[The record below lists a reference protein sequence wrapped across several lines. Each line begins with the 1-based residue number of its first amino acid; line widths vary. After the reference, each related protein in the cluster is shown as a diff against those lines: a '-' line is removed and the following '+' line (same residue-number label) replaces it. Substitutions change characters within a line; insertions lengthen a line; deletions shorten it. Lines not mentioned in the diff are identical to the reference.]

1 MVYGTIGILLGAA
14 VSALAMYLA
23 NLARNPLDPIPV
35 QVNSSVVLAV
45 FLFLGIFV
53 VNYIR
58 MYFPKA
64 NFGCIFGCV
73 MLTISLT
80 TASSTP
86 GFQPAILYAIFI
98 PVSFGTAISLAV
110 NVLVW
115 PEDSMTSYIN
125 MLCSTLD
132 EYNNFFKEFSD
143 AFLNSLSPSLKSSLP
158 ELRARMNGSL
168 LLLIDSKRNA
178 QREIQYSYLSGK
190 DCSKITRIV
199 KELRA
204 PLHGIGLSFIKKQD
218 LTASL
223 HEETNTGDHSYIST
237 YPVTEK
243 EIDAFNDSLNKVK
256 QRYEEVGVL
265 CQNLLKNVC
274 KRASRFGCRPRST
287 VGTIWFLPRFN
298 IFNRHNLGK
307 DSIFEDEE
315 RSIGNDLLQLEKLLA
330 EMDTISLHGFKTFL
344 EVMHDGNDN
353 QYRYFL
359 LYILFCYHLN
369 LKLYAKVIIKL
380 VNIFTDLEH
389 KRTSKQIWLP
399 KMSLKKWFRASKVD
413 TEGTDDIGD
422 GQHDFSSNG
431 LVRTSTKE
439 ANDYNIAKDNSRME
453 KKHTTDNKHKQ
464 FPMDP
469 DVYPPNTRIEQ
480 SFYYLHEF
488 KKWCTDINTFF
499 AFKTGVAVVLLA
511 IPAFQRENAAWFLD
525 WKGQWAQ
532 ISLVLWLFPMAGLS
546 YASMIFRLAGT
557 VFGGIIGIIVWEITR
572 GNPYGIAVLTFSI
585 VVYFKYKLFFGAP
598 YMRPISLLTI
608 VTMMLVVVYEYS
620 YVQDN
625 INNPNANYDKVYVVA
640 GKRVLL
646 VSIGLFAA
654 TILNMIPTQVTG
666 RVELRKQLATIITK
680 ISKLYSILSSDYIIN
695 TTEHHTKNQKKAFR
709 KLFLDVQRH
718 IADSRTLL
726 AHSKF
731 EPPLRGRFPS
741 EEYTV
746 LLQKV
751 ENMTDLVQSMTY
763 ATVMIDVQWR
773 NALSTLLINDRKDY
787 LASIIISLKLS
798 STAFSAKT
806 PFPPFLLDPAE
817 ARNKFLLTLE
827 KKIRIH
833 QRDLTLENI
842 NNHCAYGTY
851 VLASISFVSEVHGL
865 QSTVKSMVGVDDPF
879 AWRENHK

>member
-1 MVYGTIGILLGAA
+1 
-14 VSALAMYLA
+14 MYLA

-35 QVNSSVVLAV
+35 QVNSSVILAV
-45 FLFLGIFV
+45 FLFLGIFI

-64 NFGCIFGCV
+64 NFGCVFGCV

-80 TASSTP
+80 TASSMP
-86 GFQPAILYAIFI
+86 GFQPAILYSIFI
-98 PVSFGTAISLAV
+98 PVGFGTAISLAV

-115 PEDSMTSYIN
+115 PEDSMTAYLN

-143 AFLNSLSPSLKSSLP
+143 AFLNSQSPSLKSTLP
-158 ELRARMNGSL
+158 ELHARMNGSL

-178 QREIQYSYLSGK
+178 HREIQYSYLSGK
-190 DCSKITRIV
+190 DISKITRIV

-218 LTASL
+218 LTARL
-223 HEETNTGDHSYIST
+223 HEETNTDDYSYVNT
-237 YPVTEK
+237 YPVTKK
-243 EIDAFNDSLNKVK
+243 EIDAFDDSLNKVK
-256 QRYEEVGVL
+256 QRYEEIGAL

-287 VGTIWFLPRFN
+287 IGTIWFLPRFD
-298 IFNRHNLGK
+298 IFNRNRHLRK
-307 DSIFEDEE
+307 ASSFEDEE
-315 RSIGNDLLQLEKLLA
+315 RSIGNDLLQLEKLLT

-344 EVMHDGNDN
+344 EIMHDGNDN

-359 LYILFCYHLN
+359 LYTLFCYHLN
-369 LKLYAKVIIKL
+369 LKQYAKATIKL
-380 VNIFTDLEH
+380 INKFTDLEH
-389 KRTSKQIWLP
+389 ERTSKRFWLP

-431 LVRTSTKE
+431 LMRTSTKE
-439 ANDYNIAKDNSRME
+439 VNDYNITKDDRLMD
-453 KKHTTDNKHKQ
+453 KKHTTNNKDKQ
-464 FPMDP
+464 FPLDP
-469 DVYPPNTRIEQ
+469 DVYPPNTKIEKF
-480 SFYYLHEF
+480 FYYLYEF

-499 AFKTGVAVVLLA
+499 AFKTAVAVVLLA
-511 IPAFQRENAAWFLD
+511 IPAYQRENAAWFLD
-525 WKGQWAQ
+525 WKCQWAQ

-546 YASMIFRLAGT
+546 YVSMFLRLAGT
-557 VFGGIIGIIVWEITR
+557 VIGGIIGIIVWEITR
-572 GNPYGIAVLTFSI
+572 GNPYGIVVLSFLI
-585 VVYFKYKLFFGAP
+585 FIYFKYKLFFGAP
-598 YMRPISLLTI
+598 YMKPICLLTV
-608 VTMMLVVVYEYS
+608 VTMMLVITYEYS

-646 VSIGLFAA
+646 VSIGLFSA
-654 TILNMIPTQVTG
+654 TILNMIPSQVTG

-680 ISKLYSILSSDYIIN
+680 ISKLYSILSSDYLIDTN
-695 TTEHHTKNQKKAFR
+695 EHHTKNQKKAFR

-741 EEYTV
+741 EEYTI

-751 ENMTDLVQSMTY
+751 ENMTDLVQSMIY
-763 ATVMIDVQWR
+763 ATVMIDIQWR
-773 NALSTLLINDRKDY
+773 NTLSTLLINERKDY
-787 LASIIISLKLS
+787 LSSIIIALKLS
-798 STAFSAKT
+798 STAFLAKT

-817 ARNKFLLTLE
+817 ARDKFLHTLE
-827 KKIRIH
+827 KRLRIH

-842 NNHCAYGTY
+842 NNYCAYGTY
-851 VLASISFVSEVHGL
+851 VLASISFVSEVHRL
-865 QSTVKSMVGVDDPF
+865 QSTVKLMVGVDDPF
-879 AWRENHK
+879 VWRENHK